1 MEEAGKHCTLPLL
14 RTSPPRPADGEER
27 PLLPH
32 IVRVIPLPKCT
43 DNARILLV
51 IPFPHDMA
59 TVTALDSQ
67 GFWAFNDSICE
78 ALFSVC
84 GE

>member
-43 DNARILLV
+43 ETARILLV
-51 IPFPHDMA
+51 I
-59 TVTALDSQ
+59 LS
-67 GFWAFNDSICE
+67 
-78 ALFSVC
+78 
-84 GE
+84 

>member
-14 RTSPPRPADGEER
+14 RTSPPCPADGEER

-43 DNARILLV
+43 ETAR
-51 IPFPHDMA
+51 F
-59 TVTALDSQ
+59 LD
-67 GFWAFNDSICE
+67 IYE
-78 ALFSVC
+78 
-84 GE
+84 

>member
-14 RTSPPRPADGEER
+14 RTSPPCPADGEER

-43 DNARILLV
+43 ETARYV
-51 IPFPHDMA
+51 
-59 TVTALDSQ
+59 
-67 GFWAFNDSICE
+67 DSI
-78 ALFSVC
+78 
-84 GE
+84 

>member
-14 RTSPPRPADGEER
+14 RTSPPCPADGEER

-43 DNARILLV
+43 ETARLLHTRHEWQFGRHNV
-51 IPFPHDMA
+51 YR
-59 TVTALDSQ
+59 
-67 GFWAFNDSICE
+67 N
-78 ALFSVC
+78 SVHKRTSHW
-84 GE
+84 